1 MKRKT
6 KGSTKKARLLA
17 WKRRGSVCIGGY
29 AGCKNLGD
37 DAILLGYL
45 SSLSYDQR
53 QRVTVLSGSP
63 REDRRRFLVRCVGR
77 KNPFSVALAML
88 RSERFLCGGG
98 SLLQNRSG
106 RLSLLYYLALLR
118 MARLFGCRTE
128 LFSSGIGPI
137 IGEKNERRVARELA
151 ECERI
156 EVRDAESY
164 RYLRSLGIEEMRL
177 AMSPDAALRLA
188 LPPPSRLR
196 YLRHELGMGQSED
209 YFCLALTRPRE
220 HSEILLQTV
229 SAALGIFL
237 KKHRLTPIF
246 LVFDRRE
253 DVEFQTRIAKRIG
266 GRVVIPRD
274 AGEAMAWLSDARLL
288 VGMRL
293 HAILFARMTAT
304 PCIGISPSPSEPKLK
319 SICRTAGEP
328 CFSPDH
334 LSTVLLL
341 SNMEEVL

>member
-1 MKRKT
+1 MKKQT
-6 KGSTKKARLLA
+6 EKHMKSTPAVARR
-17 WKRRGSVCIGGY
+17 RRGSVCIGGY

-53 QRVTVLSGSP
+53 RRITVLSGSP

-77 KNPFSVALAML
+77 KNPFSVALAMI

-106 RLSLLYYLALLR
+106 NLSLLYYLALLR
-118 MARLFGCRTE
+118 MARLLGCRTE
-128 LFSSGIGPI
+128 LVSSGIGPI
-137 IGEKNERRVARELA
+137 TGERNERRVARELGK
-151 ECERI
+151 CERI

-164 RYLRSLGIEEMRL
+164 RYLRSLGIEETRL
-177 AMSPDAALRLA
+177 ALLPDAALRLVP
-188 LPPPSRLR
+188 PPPSRLR

-220 HSEILLQTV
+220 HAEILLQTV
-229 SAALGIFL
+229 SAALRIFL

-246 LVFDRRE
+246 LIFDRRE
-253 DVEFQTRIAKRIG
+253 DVEFQARIAKRVG
-266 GRVVIPRD
+266 GHVVTPRD
-274 AGEAMAWLSDARLL
+274 AWEAMAWLSDARLL

-304 PCIGISPSPSEPKLK
+304 PCIGISPSPCEPKLK
-319 SICRTAGEP
+319 SICRTAGET

-334 LSTVLLL
+334 LSTVGLL
-341 SNMEEVL
+341 SKMEGVL